1 MTSGTGLHT
10 INHIMRTIKLTT
22 LLVCAAACT
31 TAAAQQFKMPEI
43 ARLKTLLANVSNGS
57 KASKPHAPESATAK
71 PTQVST
77 YNWNLG
83 SEE

>member
-1 MTSGTGLHT
+1 
-10 INHIMRTIKLTT
+10 
-22 LLVCAAACT
+22 
-31 TAAAQQFKMPEI
+31 MPEI